1 MTAAL
6 LNGVKGVARFWYD
19 FVVGDDWKIAAAVAV
34 VLLAG
39 AGLVATQVLPEGA
52 AAALTGAALVAAFVL
67 ALVIDLRRRA

>member
-1 MTAAL
+1 
-6 LNGVKGVARFWYD
+6 
-19 FVVGDDWKIAAAVAV
+19 V